1 MKEIKT
7 PRFWCLVDACGRG
20 FVTLSPLT
28 KHVRTYHAD
37 DEEAAEYRRT
47 PLEKIKKPQCE
58 KSSPAAPQQQPRLT
72 NASSIDSATEAAFFG
87 GGDVYDDFDY

>member
-7 PRFWCLVDACGRG
+7 PRFWCPVGACGRG

-37 DEEAAEYRRT
+37 DEEAEYRRT
-47 PLEKIKKPQCE
+47 PLEKIKKPLR
-58 KSSPAAPQQQPRLT
+58 KSGLFVTRSTRAAHHPFLHAP
-72 NASSIDSATEAAFFG
+72 SSISRR
-87 GGDVYDDFDY
+87 

>member
-7 PRFWCLVDACGRG
+7 PRFWCPVGACGRG

-37 DEEAAEYRRT
+37 DEEAEYRRT

-58 KSSPAAPQQQPRLT
+58 KVASSSPAAPEQHTTPSSMRPRR
-72 NASSIDSATEAAFFG
+72 S
-87 GGDVYDDFDY
+87 VDDDQT